1 MPLLCSLQSE
11 PTEIQAAKSHKDFSV
26 VFKIILKKAPEE
38 EMDSFR
44 RKRGSVCSL
53 CMCLCAW
60 GGGGGGGLVC
70 RAHCAGVWVAR
81 ARYND
86 VILSGDSTGQL
97 LSGW

>member
-1 MPLLCSLQSE
+1 MLIVHVL
-11 PTEIQAAKSHKDFSV
+11 
-26 VFKIILKKAPEE
+26 
-38 EMDSFR
+38 
-44 RKRGSVCSL
+44 VCV
-53 CMCLCAW
+53 
-60 GGGGGGGLVC
+60 GGGGGGLVC